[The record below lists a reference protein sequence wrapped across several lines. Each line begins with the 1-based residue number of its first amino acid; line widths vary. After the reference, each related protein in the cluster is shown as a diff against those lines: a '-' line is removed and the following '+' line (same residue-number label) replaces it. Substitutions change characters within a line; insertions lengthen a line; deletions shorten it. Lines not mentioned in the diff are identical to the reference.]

1 MEKGKLIEFRLHG
14 ERRLAVA
21 ERPDGKK
28 NWVVVE
34 ANGKSNSIPPK
45 QISYEV
51 AGENYKSSEIP
62 QFLQEVEIYLDPSS
76 LEVAWEL
83 LVEEAETVNP
93 AEMALLLFSEQTPSQ
108 CYAAHILL
116 SDDKLYF
123 KQKGDRYEPR
133 PIAQVAEIK
142 HQQEVQKQ
150 RKQELENFL
159 LRVHNRL
166 AGEEV
171 NWEQSDYNRLDSI
184 EKFATHGEETS
195 HRNQAMETLAIL
207 ELPETSEAAFKLLVD
222 LGIWSEHENLHLRR
236 SQIPTHFSTKVLDV
250 AKSCRQSLP
259 PDPDT
264 NRLDLTHL
272 KVYTIDDESTRE
284 IDDGLSIEFLEDGQ
298 QRIWVHIADP
308 TRLLTPGD
316 ELDLEARRRTT
327 TLYLPTG
334 MVPMFPSELA
344 TGPMSLIQGQVCSA
358 LSFGILLDETGA
370 VIDYTIHASL
380 IKPTYRLTYDDV
392 DEMLQL
398 GIKPE
403 PEIHALNDWA
413 KQRFKWRQSQGSI
426 SIYMPESVIKVKN
439 EGEEI
444 TVEVLDDSPSRQLVA
459 EMMIVAGEVGAKYGQ
474 QHNIPLP
481 YRSQPQP
488 ELPPEAE
495 LMLLPAGPVRST
507 AMRRCMPKSE
517 MGTIPAR
524 HASLAL
530 ETYVQVTSPIRRY
543 SDLLAHFQI
552 KAHLRGDPLPFT
564 PDQMQEMVMSLV
576 PAVKEASSVERFT
589 NRYWGL
595 EYLRRNSDEVWQALI
610 IRWLKEEINLG
621 LVLLEELGLELA
633 MRFGR
638 SVEVGDRLEVK
649 VAHADPRKDEIIF
662 QEIVTTVAESTKEG
676 VGSRE

>member
-14 ERRLAVA
+14 ERRLAIA

-34 ANGKSNSIPPK
+34 ANGQSHSIPPK

-51 AGENYKSSEIP
+51 AGESYKSSEIP
-62 QFLQEVEIYLDPSS
+62 KFLQEVETYIDPSS
-76 LEVAWEL
+76 IELAWEL

-93 AEMALLLFSEQTPSQ
+93 EEMALLLFSEQTPAQ
-108 CYAAHILL
+108 CYAAYILL

-133 PIAQVAEIK
+133 PIAQVGEIK

-150 RKQELENFL
+150 KQQELGNFL
-159 LRVHNRL
+159 LRVRNRL

-171 NWEQSDYNRLDSI
+171 EWQPSDYNRLDVI
-184 EKFATHGEETS
+184 EKLATYGEEASNRT
-195 HRNQAMETLAIL
+195 QAMDTLAVL
-207 ELPETSEAAFKLLVD
+207 ELPETPEAAFKLLMD
-222 LGIWSEHENLHLRR
+222 LGIWSEHENLFLRR
-236 SQIPTHFSTKVLDV
+236 SQIPKHFSTKVLEV
-250 AKSCRQSLP
+250 AQSCLQSP
-259 PDPDT
+259 QPDPDT

-272 KVYTIDDESTRE
+272 KVYTIDDESTKE
-284 IDDGLSIEFLEDGQ
+284 IDDGLSIEFLEDNQ
-298 QRIWVHIADP
+298 QKIWVHIADP

-316 ELDLEARRRTT
+316 ELDLDARRRTT

-334 MVPMFPSELA
+334 IIPMFPSELA
-344 TGPMSLIQGQVCSA
+344 TGPMSLIQGQICSA
-358 LSFGILLDETGA
+358 LSFGVILDESGG
-370 VIDYTIHASL
+370 VVDYSIHASL

-398 GIKPE
+398 QIKLE
-403 PEIHALNDWA
+403 PEIHVLNQWA
-413 KQRFKWRQSQGSI
+413 KQRFQWRQSQGSI
-426 SIYMPESVIKVKN
+426 SIYMPESVIKV
-439 EGEEI
+439 EGEEVK
-444 TVEVLDDSPSRQLVA
+444 VEVLDDSPSRQLVA
-459 EMMIVAGEVGAKYGQ
+459 EMMIMAGEVGAKYGQ
-474 QHNIPLP
+474 KHDIPLP

-495 LMLLPAGPVRST
+495 LILLPAGPVRSC

-517 MGTIPAR
+517 MGIIPAR

-552 KAHLRGDPLPFT
+552 KAHLRGDELPFT
-564 PDQMQEMVMSLV
+564 RDQMQEIVMSLV

-595 EYLRRNSDEVWQALI
+595 EYLRRNTDEVWQALI

-638 SVEVGDRLEVK
+638 SVNVGDRLEVK
-649 VAHADPRKDEIIF
+649 VAHADPRKDEVIF
-662 QEIVTTVAESTKEG
+662 QEVITTVAEAAAN
-676 VGSRE
+676 

>member
-14 ERRLAVA
+14 ERRLAIA

-34 ANGKSNSIPPK
+34 ANGQSHSIPPK

-51 AGENYKSSEIP
+51 AGESYKSSEIP
-62 QFLQEVEIYLDPSS
+62 KFLQEVETYIDPSS
-76 LEVAWEL
+76 IELAWEL

-93 AEMALLLFSEQTPSQ
+93 EEMALLLFSEQTPAQ
-108 CYAAHILL
+108 CYAAYILL

-133 PIAQVAEIK
+133 PIVQVGEIK

-150 RKQELENFL
+150 KQQELENFL
-159 LRVHNRL
+159 LRVRNRL

-171 NWEQSDYNRLDSI
+171 EWQPSDYNRLDVI
-184 EKFATHGEETS
+184 EKLATYGEEASNRT
-195 HRNQAMETLAIL
+195 QAMDTLAVL
-207 ELPETSEAAFKLLVD
+207 ELPETPEAAFKLLMD
-222 LGIWSEHENLHLRR
+222 LGIWSEHENLFLRR
-236 SQIPTHFSTKVLDV
+236 SQIPKHFSTKVLEV
-250 AKSCRQSLP
+250 AQSCLQSPP

-272 KVYTIDDESTRE
+272 KVYTIDDESTKE
-284 IDDGLSIEFLEDGQ
+284 IDDGLSIEFLEDDRQ
-298 QRIWVHIADP
+298 KIWVHIADP

-316 ELDLEARRRTT
+316 ELDLDARRRTT

-334 MVPMFPSELA
+334 MIPMFPSELA
-344 TGPMSLIQGQVCSA
+344 TGPMSLIQGQICSA
-358 LSFGILLDETGA
+358 LSFGIILDESGG
-370 VIDYTIHASL
+370 VVDYSIHASL

-398 GIKPE
+398 KIKLE
-403 PEIHALNDWA
+403 PEIHVLNQWA
-413 KQRFKWRQSQGSI
+413 KQRFQWRQSQGSI
-426 SIYMPESVIKVKN
+426 SIYMPESVIKV
-439 EGEEI
+439 EGEEVK
-444 TVEVLDDSPSRQLVA
+444 VEVLDDSPSRQLVA
-459 EMMIVAGEVGAKYGQ
+459 EMMIMAGEVGAKYGQ
-474 QHNIPLP
+474 KHDIPLP

-495 LMLLPAGPVRST
+495 LILLPAGPVRSC

-517 MGTIPAR
+517 MGIIPAR

-552 KAHLRGDPLPFT
+552 KAHLRGEELPFT
-564 PDQMQEMVMSLV
+564 RDKMQEIVMSLV
-576 PAVKEASSVERFT
+576 PAVKEASSVERCT

-638 SVEVGDRLEVK
+638 SVNVGDRLEVK
-649 VAHADPRKDEIIF
+649 VAHADPRKDEVIF
-662 QEIVTTVAESTKEG
+662 QEVITTVAEAAAN
-676 VGSRE
+676 

>member
-14 ERRLAVA
+14 ERRLAIT

-34 ANGKSNSIPPK
+34 ENGQSHSIPPK

-51 AGENYKSSEIP
+51 AGEGYKSSEIP
-62 QFLQEVEIYLDPSS
+62 KFLQEVETYIDPSS
-76 LEVAWEL
+76 IELAWEL
-83 LVEEAETVNP
+83 LVEESETVNP
-93 AEMALLLFSEQTPSQ
+93 EEMALLLFSEQTPAQ
-108 CYAAHILL
+108 CYAAYILL

-133 PIAQVAEIK
+133 PVAQVGEIK

-150 RKQELENFL
+150 KQQELENFL
-159 LRVHNRL
+159 LRVRNRL

-171 NWEQSDYNRLDSI
+171 EWQPSDYNRLDVI
-184 EKFATHGEETS
+184 EKLATYGEEASNRT
-195 HRNQAMETLAIL
+195 QAMDTLGLL
-207 ELPETSEAAFKLLVD
+207 ELPETPEAAFQLLMD
-222 LGIWSEHENLHLRR
+222 LGIWSEHENLFLRR
-236 SQIPTHFSTKVLDV
+236 SQIPKHFSTKVLEV
-250 AKSCRQSLP
+250 AQSCLQFPP

-272 KVYTIDDESTRE
+272 KVYTIDDESTKE
-284 IDDGLSIEFLEDGQ
+284 IDDGLSIEFLEDDRQ
-298 QRIWVHIADP
+298 KIWVHIADP

-316 ELDLEARRRTT
+316 ELDLDARRRTT

-334 MVPMFPSELA
+334 MIPMFPSELA
-344 TGPMSLIQGQVCSA
+344 TGPMSLIQGQICSA
-358 LSFGILLDETGA
+358 LSFGIILDESGG
-370 VIDYTIHASL
+370 VVDYSIHASL

-398 GIKPE
+398 KIQLE
-403 PEIHALNDWA
+403 PEIHALDQWA
-413 KQRFKWRQSQGSI
+413 KQRFQWRQSQGSI
-426 SIYMPESVIKVKN
+426 SIYMPESVIKV
-439 EGEEI
+439 EGEEVK
-444 TVEVLDDSPSRQLVA
+444 VEVLDDSPSRQLVA
-459 EMMIVAGEVGAKYGQ
+459 EMMIMAGEVGAKYGQ
-474 QHNIPLP
+474 KHDIPLP

-495 LMLLPAGPVRST
+495 LILLPAGPVRSC

-517 MGTIPAR
+517 MGIIPAR

-530 ETYVQVTSPIRRY
+530 ETYVQITSPIRRY

-552 KAHLRGDPLPFT
+552 KAHLRGEELPFSR
-564 PDQMQEMVMSLV
+564 DQMQEIVMSLV
-576 PAVKEASSVERFT
+576 PAVKEASSVERCT

-638 SVEVGDRLEVK
+638 SVNVGDRIEVK
-649 VAHADPRKDEIIF
+649 VAHADPRKDEVIF
-662 QEIVTTVAESTKEG
+662 QEVITTVAEAAAN
-676 VGSRE
+676 

>member
-1 MEKGKLIEFRLHG
+1 MEKGTLIEFRLHG
-14 ERRLAVA
+14 ERRLAIA

-34 ANGKSNSIPPK
+34 ENGQSHSIPPK

-51 AGENYKSSEIP
+51 SGEGYKSSEIP
-62 QFLQEVEIYLDPSS
+62 KFLQEVETYIDPSS
-76 LEVAWEL
+76 IELAWEL
-83 LVEEAETVNP
+83 LVEESETVNP
-93 AEMALLLFSEQTPSQ
+93 EEMALLLFSEQTPAQ
-108 CYAAHILL
+108 CYAAYILL

-133 PIAQVAEIK
+133 PVAQVGEIK

-150 RKQELENFL
+150 KQQELANFL
-159 LRVHNRL
+159 LRVRNRL

-171 NWEQSDYNRLDSI
+171 EWQPSDYNRLDVI
-184 EKFATHGEETS
+184 EKLATYGEEAS
-195 HRNQAMETLAIL
+195 NRNQAMDTLAVL
-207 ELPETSEAAFKLLVD
+207 ELPETPEAAYKLLMD
-222 LGIWSEHENLHLRR
+222 LGIWSEHENLFLRR
-236 SQIPTHFSTKVLDV
+236 SQIPKHFSTKVLEV
-250 AKSCRQSLP
+250 AQSCLQSPP

-272 KVYTIDDESTRE
+272 KVYTIDDESTKE
-284 IDDGLSIEFLEDGQ
+284 IDDGLSIEFLEGDRQ
-298 QRIWVHIADP
+298 KIWVHIADP

-316 ELDLEARRRTT
+316 ELDLDARRRTT

-334 MVPMFPSELA
+334 MIPMFPSELA
-344 TGPMSLIQGQVCSA
+344 TGPMSLIQGQICSA
-358 LSFGILLDETGA
+358 LSFGVILDESGG
-370 VIDYTIHASL
+370 VVDYSIHASL

-398 GIKPE
+398 KIKLE
-403 PEIHALNDWA
+403 PEIHALNHWA
-413 KQRFKWRQSQGSI
+413 KQRFQWRQSQGSI
-426 SIYMPESVIKVKN
+426 SIYMPESVIKV
-439 EGEEI
+439 EGEEVK
-444 TVEVLDDSPSRQLVA
+444 VEVLDDSPSRQLVA
-459 EMMIVAGEVGAKYGQ
+459 EMMIMAGEIGAKYGQ
-474 QHNIPLP
+474 ENNIPLP

-495 LMLLPAGPVRST
+495 LILLPAGPVRSC

-517 MGTIPAR
+517 MGIIPAR

-552 KAHLRGDPLPFT
+552 KAHLRGDELPFT
-564 PDQMQEMVMSLV
+564 REQMQEIVMSLV

-595 EYLRRNSDEVWQALI
+595 EYLRRNTDEIWQALI

-638 SVEVGDRLEVK
+638 SVNVGDRLEVK
-649 VAHADPRKDEIIF
+649 VAHADPRKDEVIF
-662 QEIVTTVAESTKEG
+662 QEVITTVAEAAAN
-676 VGSRE
+676 

>member
-34 ANGKSNSIPPK
+34 ANGQSHSIPPK
-45 QISYEV
+45 QITYEI
-51 AGENYKSSEIP
+51 AGESYKSSEILK
-62 QFLQEVEIYLDPSS
+62 FLQEVETYIDPSS
-76 LEVAWEL
+76 IEVAWEI
-83 LVEEAETVNP
+83 LVEEGETVNP
-93 AEMALLLFSEQTPSQ
+93 AGMAQLLFSEQTPAQ

-116 SDDKLYF
+116 SDDKIYF

-133 PIAQVAEIK
+133 PVAQVADIK
-142 HQQEVQKQ
+142 HQQDVQQQ
-150 RKQELENFL
+150 RQQELEEFL
-159 LRVHNRL
+159 LRVKNRL
-166 AGEEV
+166 AGKDVE
-171 NWEQSDYNRLDSI
+171 WQPSDRTRLDSI
-184 EKFATHGEETS
+184 ERFAIQGEEAS
-195 HRNQAMETLAIL
+195 HRIPAMETLATL
-207 ELPETSEAAFKLLVD
+207 ELPETQEAAFKLLVD
-222 LGIWSEHENLHLRR
+222 LGLWSEHENLFLRR
-236 SQIPTHFSTKVLDV
+236 SQIPTHFSTKVLEV
-250 AKSCRQSLP
+250 AQSCLQSLP

-264 NRLDLTHL
+264 NRLDLTNL

-316 ELDLEARRRTT
+316 ELDMEARRRTT

-334 MVPMFPSELA
+334 IVPMFPSELA
-344 TGPMSLIQGQVCSA
+344 TGPMSLLEGQVCCA
-358 LSFGILLDETGA
+358 LSFGIILDDSGA
-370 VIDYTIHASL
+370 VIDYTIHASH

-403 PEIHALNDWA
+403 PEIHALHHWA
-413 KQRFKWRQSQGSI
+413 KQRFQWRQSQGSI
-426 SIYMPESVIKVKN
+426 SIYMPESVIKVVDD
-439 EGEEI
+439 EI
-444 TVEVLDDSPSRQLVA
+444 TIEVLDDSPSRQLVA
-459 EMMIVAGEVGAKYGQ
+459 EMMILTGEVGAKYGQ
-474 QHNIPLP
+474 KHNLPLP

-488 ELPPEAE
+488 ELPPAEE
-495 LMLLPAGPVRST
+495 LMLLAAGPVRSS

-517 MGTIPAR
+517 MGIIPAR

-530 ETYVQVTSPIRRY
+530 ETYAQVTSPIRRY

-552 KAHLRGDPLPFT
+552 KAHLRGDQLPFS
-564 PDQMQEMVMSLV
+564 PEEMQEMVMSLA
-576 PAVKEASSVERFT
+576 PAVREASSVERFT

-595 EYLRRNSDEVWQALI
+595 EYLRRNSGEVWQALI

-662 QEIVTTVAESTKEG
+662 QEIITTVAETATN
-676 VGSRE
+676 

>member
-14 ERRLAVA
+14 ERRLAIT

-34 ANGKSNSIPPK
+34 ENGQSHSIPPK

-51 AGENYKSSEIP
+51 AGEGYKSSEIP
-62 QFLQEVEIYLDPSS
+62 KFLQEVETYIDPSS
-76 LEVAWEL
+76 IELAWEL

-93 AEMALLLFSEQTPSQ
+93 EEMALLLFSEQTPAQ
-108 CYAAHILL
+108 CYAAYILL

-133 PIAQVAEIK
+133 PVAQVGEIK

-150 RKQELENFL
+150 KKQELENFL
-159 LRVHNRL
+159 LRVRNRL

-171 NWEQSDYNRLDSI
+171 EWQPSDYNRLDVI
-184 EKFATHGEETS
+184 EKLATYGEEAS
-195 HRNQAMETLAIL
+195 HRAQAMDTLAML
-207 ELPETSEAAFKLLVD
+207 ELPEAPEAAFKLLMD
-222 LGIWSEHENLHLRR
+222 LGIWSEHENLFLRR
-236 SQIPTHFSTKVLDV
+236 SQIPKHFSTKVLEV
-250 AKSCRQSLP
+250 AQSCLKSPP
-259 PDPDT
+259 PDPDA

-272 KVYTIDDESTRE
+272 KVYTIDDESTKE
-284 IDDGLSIEFLEDGQ
+284 IDDGLSIEFLEDDLQ
-298 QRIWVHIADP
+298 KIWVHIADP

-316 ELDLEARRRTT
+316 ELDLDARRRTT

-334 MVPMFPSELA
+334 MIPMFPSELA
-344 TGPMSLIQGQVCSA
+344 TGPMSLIQGQICSA
-358 LSFGILLDETGA
+358 LSFGIILDESGA
-370 VIDYTIHASL
+370 VIDYSIHASF

-392 DEMLQL
+392 DEMLHLKIQL
-398 GIKPE
+398 E
-403 PEIHALNDWA
+403 PEIHALNQWA
-413 KQRFKWRQSQGSI
+413 KQRFQWRQSQGSI
-426 SIYMPESVIKVKN
+426 SIYMPESVIKV
-439 EGEEI
+439 EGEEVK
-444 TVEVLDDSPSRQLVA
+444 VEVLDDSPSRQLVA
-459 EMMIVAGEVGAKYGQ
+459 EMMILAGEVGAKYGQ
-474 QHNIPLP
+474 THNIPLP

-495 LMLLPAGPVRST
+495 LILLPAGPVRSC

-517 MGTIPAR
+517 MGIIPAR

-552 KAHLRGDPLPFT
+552 KAHLRGEELPFT
-564 PDQMQEMVMSLV
+564 RDQMQEIVMSLV
-576 PAVKEASSVERFT
+576 PAVKEASSVERCT

-638 SVEVGDRLEVK
+638 SVNVGDRLEVK
-649 VAHADPRKDEIIF
+649 VAHADPRKDEVIF
-662 QEIVTTVAESTKEG
+662 QEVITTVAEAAAN
-676 VGSRE
+676 

>member
-14 ERRLAVA
+14 ERRLAIA

-34 ANGKSNSIPPK
+34 ANGQSHSIPPK

-51 AGENYKSSEIP
+51 AGESYKSSEIP
-62 QFLQEVEIYLDPSS
+62 KFLQEVETYIDPSS
-76 LEVAWEL
+76 IELAWEL

-93 AEMALLLFSEQTPSQ
+93 EEMALLLFSEQTPAQ
-108 CYAAHILL
+108 CYAAYILL

-133 PIAQVAEIK
+133 PIAQVGEIK

-150 RKQELENFL
+150 KQQELENFL
-159 LRVHNRL
+159 LRVRNRL

-171 NWEQSDYNRLDSI
+171 EWQPSDYNRLDVI
-184 EKFATHGEETS
+184 EKLATYGEEASNRT
-195 HRNQAMETLAIL
+195 QAMDTLAVL
-207 ELPETSEAAFKLLVD
+207 ELPETPEAAFKLLMD
-222 LGIWSEHENLHLRR
+222 LGIWSEHENLFLRR
-236 SQIPTHFSTKVLDV
+236 SQIPKHFSTKVLEV
-250 AKSCRQSLP
+250 AQSCLQSP
-259 PDPDT
+259 QPDPDT

-272 KVYTIDDESTRE
+272 KVYTIDDESTKE
-284 IDDGLSIEFLEDGQ
+284 IDDGLSIEFLEDNQ
-298 QRIWVHIADP
+298 QKIWVHIADP

-316 ELDLEARRRTT
+316 ELDLDARRRTT

-334 MVPMFPSELA
+334 IIPMFPSELA
-344 TGPMSLIQGQVCSA
+344 TGPMSLIQGQICSA
-358 LSFGILLDETGA
+358 LSFGVILDESGG
-370 VIDYTIHASL
+370 VVDYSIHASL

-398 GIKPE
+398 QIKLE
-403 PEIHALNDWA
+403 PEIHVLNQWA
-413 KQRFKWRQSQGSI
+413 KQRFQWRQSQGSI
-426 SIYMPESVIKVKN
+426 SIYMPESVIKV
-439 EGEEI
+439 EGEEVK
-444 TVEVLDDSPSRQLVA
+444 VEVLDDSPSRQLVA
-459 EMMIVAGEVGAKYGQ
+459 EMMIMAGEVGAKYGQ
-474 QHNIPLP
+474 KHDIPLP

-495 LMLLPAGPVRST
+495 LILLPAGPVRSC

-517 MGTIPAR
+517 MGIIPAR

-530 ETYVQVTSPIRRY
+530 ETYVQITSPIRRY

-552 KAHLRGDPLPFT
+552 KAHLRGEELPFSR
-564 PDQMQEMVMSLV
+564 DQMQEIVMSLV
-576 PAVKEASSVERFT
+576 PAVKEASSVERCT

-638 SVEVGDRLEVK
+638 SVNVGDRIEVK
-649 VAHADPRKDEIIF
+649 VAHADPRKDEVIF
-662 QEIVTTVAESTKEG
+662 QEVITTVAEAAAN
-676 VGSRE
+676 

>member
-14 ERRLAVA
+14 ERRLAIA

-34 ANGKSNSIPPK
+34 ANGQSHSIPPK

-51 AGENYKSSEIP
+51 AGESYKSSEIP
-62 QFLQEVEIYLDPSS
+62 KFLQEVETYIDPSS
-76 LEVAWEL
+76 IELAWEL

-93 AEMALLLFSEQTPSQ
+93 EEMALLLFSEQTPAQ
-108 CYAAHILL
+108 CYAAYILL

-133 PIAQVAEIK
+133 PVAQVGEIK

-150 RKQELENFL
+150 KQQELENFL
-159 LRVHNRL
+159 LRVRNRL

-171 NWEQSDYNRLDSI
+171 EWQPSDYNRLDVI
-184 EKFATHGEETS
+184 EKLATYGEEASNRT
-195 HRNQAMETLAIL
+195 QAMDTLAVL
-207 ELPETSEAAFKLLVD
+207 ELPETPEAAFKLLMD
-222 LGIWSEHENLHLRR
+222 LGIWSEHENLFLRR
-236 SQIPTHFSTKVLDV
+236 SQIPKHFSTKVLEV
-250 AKSCRQSLP
+250 AQSCLQSP
-259 PDPDT
+259 QPDPDT

-272 KVYTIDDESTRE
+272 KVYTIDDESTKE
-284 IDDGLSIEFLEDGQ
+284 IDDGLSIEFLEDNQ
-298 QRIWVHIADP
+298 QKIWVHIADP

-316 ELDLEARRRTT
+316 ELDLDARRRTT

-334 MVPMFPSELA
+334 IIPMFPSELA
-344 TGPMSLIQGQVCSA
+344 TGPMSLIQGQICSA
-358 LSFGILLDETGA
+358 LSFGVILDESGG
-370 VIDYTIHASL
+370 VVDYSIHASL

-398 GIKPE
+398 QIKLE
-403 PEIHALNDWA
+403 PEIHVLNQWA
-413 KQRFKWRQSQGSI
+413 KQRFQWRQSQGSI
-426 SIYMPESVIKVKN
+426 SIYMPESVIKV
-439 EGEEI
+439 EGEEVK
-444 TVEVLDDSPSRQLVA
+444 VEVLDDSPSRQLVA
-459 EMMIVAGEVGAKYGQ
+459 EMMIMAGEVGAKYGQ
-474 QHNIPLP
+474 KHDIPLP

-495 LMLLPAGPVRST
+495 LILLPAGPVRSC

-517 MGTIPAR
+517 MGIIPAR

-552 KAHLRGDPLPFT
+552 KAHLRGEELPFSR
-564 PDQMQEMVMSLV
+564 DQMQEIVMSLV
-576 PAVKEASSVERFT
+576 PAVKEASSVERCT

-638 SVEVGDRLEVK
+638 SVNVGDRIEVK
-649 VAHADPRKDEIIF
+649 VAHADPRKDEVIF
-662 QEIVTTVAESTKEG
+662 QEVITNVAEAAAN
-676 VGSRE
+676 

>member
-14 ERRLAVA
+14 ERRLAIT

-34 ANGKSNSIPPK
+34 ENGQSHSIPPK

-51 AGENYKSSEIP
+51 AGEGYKSSEIP
-62 QFLQEVEIYLDPSS
+62 KFLQEVETYIDPSS
-76 LEVAWEL
+76 IELAWEL
-83 LVEEAETVNP
+83 LVEESETVNP
-93 AEMALLLFSEQTPSQ
+93 EEMALLLFSEQTPAQ
-108 CYAAHILL
+108 CYAAYILL

-133 PIAQVAEIK
+133 PVAQVGEIK

-150 RKQELENFL
+150 KKQELENFL
-159 LRVHNRL
+159 LRVRNRL

-171 NWEQSDYNRLDSI
+171 EWQPSDYNRLDVI
-184 EKFATHGEETS
+184 EKLATYGEEAS
-195 HRNQAMETLAIL
+195 HRAQAMDSLAML
-207 ELPETSEAAFKLLVD
+207 ELPETPEAAFKLLMD
-222 LGIWSEHENLHLRR
+222 LGIWSEHENLFLRR
-236 SQIPTHFSTKVLDV
+236 SQIPKHFSTKVLEV
-250 AKSCRQSLP
+250 AQSCLKSPQ

-272 KVYTIDDESTRE
+272 KVYTIDDESTKE
-284 IDDGLSIEFLEDGQ
+284 IDDGLSIEFLEEDRQ
-298 QRIWVHIADP
+298 KIWVHIADP

-316 ELDLEARRRTT
+316 ELDLDARRRTT

-334 MVPMFPSELA
+334 MIPMFPSELA
-344 TGPMSLIQGQVCSA
+344 TGPMSLIQGKICSA
-358 LSFGILLDETGA
+358 LSFGIILDESGG
-370 VIDYTIHASL
+370 VVEYSIHASL

-398 GIKPE
+398 KIKLE
-403 PEIHALNDWA
+403 PEIHALNQWA
-413 KQRFKWRQSQGSI
+413 KQRFQWRQSQGSI
-426 SIYMPESVIKVKN
+426 SIYMPESVIKV
-439 EGEEI
+439 EGEEVK
-444 TVEVLDDSPSRQLVA
+444 VEVLDDSPSRQLVA
-459 EMMIVAGEVGAKYGQ
+459 EMMILAGEVGAKYGQ
-474 QHNIPLP
+474 KHDIPLP

-495 LMLLPAGPVRST
+495 LILLPAGPVRSC

-517 MGTIPAR
+517 MGIIPAR

-552 KAHLRGDPLPFT
+552 KAHLRGEELPFT
-564 PDQMQEMVMSLV
+564 RDQMQEIVMSLV
-576 PAVKEASSVERFT
+576 PAVKEASSVERCT

-638 SVEVGDRLEVK
+638 SVNVGDRLEVK
-649 VAHADPRKDEIIF
+649 VAHADPRKDEVIF
-662 QEIVTTVAESTKEG
+662 QEVITTVAEAAAN
-676 VGSRE
+676 

>member
-14 ERRLAVA
+14 ERRLAVT

-34 ANGKSNSIPPK
+34 ANGRSNSIPPK

-51 AGENYKSSEIP
+51 AGESYKSSQIP
-62 QFLQEVEIYLDPSS
+62 QFLQEVETYLDPSS
-76 LEVAWEL
+76 LEIAWEL
-83 LVEEAETVNP
+83 LVEEVETVNS

-133 PIAQVAEIK
+133 PVTQVAEIK

-159 LRVHNRL
+159 LRVNNRL
-166 AGEEV
+166 VGEKV
-171 NWEQSDYNRLDSI
+171 DWEQSDYNRLDVI
-184 EKFATHGEETS
+184 EKFATYGEETS
-195 HRNQAMETLAIL
+195 HRSQAVETLAIL
-207 ELPETSEAAFKLLVD
+207 KLPETSEAAFKLLVD
-222 LGIWSEHENLHLRR
+222 LDIWSEHENLYLRR
-236 SQIPTHFSTKVLDV
+236 SQIQTYFSTKVLEV
-250 AKSCRQSLP
+250 AKSCLQSLP

-272 KVYTIDDESTRE
+272 KVYTIDDESTQE

-308 TRLLTPGD
+308 TRLLTPGN

-344 TGPMSLIQGQVCSA
+344 TGPMSLIQGQVCRA

-370 VIDYTIHASL
+370 VIDYRIHASL

-398 GIKPE
+398 KIKLE

-426 SIYMPESVIKVKN
+426 SIYMPESVIKVKG

-444 TVEVLDDSPSRQLVA
+444 TVEVLDDSPSRELVA
-459 EMMIVAGEVGAKYGQ
+459 EMMILAGEVGAKYGQ
-474 QHNIPLP
+474 ENNIPLP

-488 ELPPEAE
+488 ELPPDAE
-495 LMLLPAGPVRST
+495 LILLSPGPVRST

-564 PDQMQEMVMSLV
+564 LEQMQEIVMSLV

-649 VAHADPRKDEIIF
+649 VAHADPRRDEIIF
-662 QEIVTTVAESTKEG
+662 QEIVSSVAETATN
-676 VGSRE
+676 

>member
-21 ERPDGKK
+21 DHPDGKK

-34 ANGKSNSIPPK
+34 ANGQSHSIPPK
-45 QISYEV
+45 QITYEV
-51 AGENYKSSEIP
+51 SAESYKSSEIP
-62 QFLQEVEIYLDPSS
+62 KFLQEVETYLDPSS
-76 LEVAWEL
+76 IEVAWEL
-83 LVEEAETVNP
+83 LVEEGATVNP
-93 AEMALLLFSEQTPSQ
+93 EAMALLLFSEQTATQ
-108 CYAAHILL
+108 CYAAHVLL
-116 SDDKLYF
+116 SNDKLYF

-133 PIAQVAEIK
+133 SIAQVGEIK
-142 HQQEVQKQ
+142 HQQEVQQQKQ
-150 RKQELENFL
+150 QELDNFL
-159 LRVHNRL
+159 LRVRKRL
-166 AGEEV
+166 VQEEV
-171 NWEQSDYNRLDSI
+171 EWQQSDYNRLDAL
-184 EKFATHGEETS
+184 EKFATHGEESS
-195 HRNQAMETLAIL
+195 HRNQAMETLVIL
-207 ELPETSEAAFKLLVD
+207 KLPETPEAAFKLLVD
-222 LGIWSEHENLHLRR
+222 LGIWSEHENLCLRR
-236 SQIPTHFSTKVLDV
+236 SQIPTHFSTKVLEV
-250 AKSCRQSLP
+250 AQSCLQSLP

-264 NRLDLTHL
+264 NRLDLTNL
-272 KVYTIDDESTRE
+272 KVYTIDDESTKE

-344 TGPMSLIQGQVCSA
+344 TGPMSLIQGKICCA
-358 LSFGILLDETGA
+358 LSFGIILDETGA

-398 GIKPE
+398 KIKPE

-426 SIYMPESVIKVKN
+426 SIYMPESVIKVKG

-444 TVEVLDDSPSRQLVA
+444 TVEVLDDSPSRELVA
-459 EMMIVAGEVGAKYGQ
+459 EMMIMAGEVGAKYGQ
-474 QHNIPLP
+474 KHNIPLP

-517 MGTIPAR
+517 MGTMPAR

-552 KAHLRGDPLPFT
+552 KAHLREEPLPFSREE
-564 PDQMQEMVMSLV
+564 MQEMVMSLV

-638 SVEVGDRLEVK
+638 SVQVGDRLEVK

-662 QEIVTTVAESTKEG
+662 QEIITTVAEAASN
-676 VGSRE
+676 

>member
-34 ANGKSNSIPPK
+34 ANGQSHSIPLK

-51 AGENYKSSEIP
+51 PGESYQSSQIP
-62 QFLQEVEIYLDPSS
+62 KFIQEVETFLDPSS
-76 LEVAWEL
+76 RELAWEL
-83 LVEEAETVNP
+83 LVEEEETVNSE
-93 AEMALLLFSEQTPSQ
+93 EMALLLFSEQNPAQ
-108 CYAAHILL
+108 CYAAYILL

-133 PIAQVAEIK
+133 PVAQVAEIK
-142 HQQEVQKQ
+142 HQKEVQQQ
-150 RKQELENFL
+150 RQQELENFL
-159 LRVHNRL
+159 LRVRKRL
-166 AGEEV
+166 KGEEV
-171 NWEQSDYNRLDSI
+171 EWQTSDYQRLDVI
-184 EKFATHGEETS
+184 ERFATYGEETS
-195 HRNQAMETLAIL
+195 HRAQAMETLTTF
-207 ELPETSEAAFKLLVD
+207 ELPETQEAAFKLLVD
-222 LGIWSEHENLHLRR
+222 LGIWSEHENLFLRR
-236 SQIPTHFSTKVLDV
+236 SQIPKHFSTKVLEV
-250 AKSCRQSLP
+250 AKSCLQSLP

-284 IDDGLSIEFLEDGQ
+284 IDDGLSIEYLEDDQ

-344 TGPMSLIQGQVCSA
+344 TGAMSLIQGQVCSA
-358 LSFGILLDETGA
+358 LSFGIILDETGA
-370 VIDYTIHASL
+370 VIDYKIHASL

-392 DEMLQL
+392 DEMLHMR
-398 GIKPE
+398 ITAE
-403 PEIHALNDWA
+403 PEIYALNRWA
-413 KQRFKWRQSQGSI
+413 KQRFQWRQSQGSI
-426 SIYMPESVIKVKN
+426 SIYMPESVIKVD
-439 EGEEI
+439 GEEI
-444 TVEVLDDSPSRQLVA
+444 TIEVLDDSQSRQLVA
-459 EMMIVAGEVGAKYGQ
+459 EMMILAGEVGAKYGQ
-474 QHNIPLP
+474 ENNLPLP

-495 LMLLPAGPVRST
+495 LLLLPAGPVRAS

-517 MGTIPAR
+517 IGTIPAR

-552 KAHLRGDPLPFT
+552 KAHLRGESLPFST
-564 PDQMQEMVMSLV
+564 EDMQAMVMSLV

-595 EYLRRNSDEVWQALI
+595 EYLRRHSDEVWQALM

-638 SVEVGDRLEVK
+638 AIKVGDRLEVK
-649 VAHADPRKDEIIF
+649 VAYADPRRDEIQF
-662 QEIVTTVAESTKEG
+662 QEIITTVAEPATN
-676 VGSRE
+676 

>member
-21 ERPDGKK
+21 DRPDGKK

-34 ANGKSNSIPPK
+34 ANGQSHSIPPK

-51 AGENYKSSEIP
+51 AGESYKSSEIAK
-62 QFLQEVEIYLDPSS
+62 FLQEVETYIDPSS
-76 LEVAWEL
+76 IEVAWEL
-83 LVEEAETVNP
+83 LVEEGETVNP
-93 AEMALLLFSEQTPSQ
+93 PEMAQLLFSEKTPAQ

-133 PIAQVAEIK
+133 PVAQVAEIK
-142 HQQEVQKQ
+142 HQQEVQQQ
-150 RKQELENFL
+150 RQEELEQFL
-159 LRVHNRL
+159 MRVRKRL

-171 NWEQSDYNRLDSI
+171 EWQPSDRTRLDSL
-184 EKFATHGEETS
+184 ERFALQGEEAS
-195 HRNQAMETLAIL
+195 HRIPAIETLATL
-207 ELPETSEAAFKLLVD
+207 ELPETSETAFKLLVD
-222 LGIWSEHENLHLRR
+222 LGLWSEHENLFLRR
-236 SQIPTHFSTKVLDV
+236 SQIPTHFSTKVLEV
-250 AKSCRQSLP
+250 AQSCLTSLP

-316 ELDLEARRRTT
+316 ELELEARRRTT

-334 MVPMFPSELA
+334 IVPMFPSELA
-344 TGPMSLIQGQVCSA
+344 TGPMSLLQGKICCA
-358 LSFGILLDETGA
+358 LSFGIILDENGA
-370 VIDYTIHASL
+370 VKDYSIHASH

-403 PEIHALNDWA
+403 PEIHALQNWA
-413 KQRFKWRQSQGSI
+413 KQRFQWRQSQGSI
-426 SIYMPESVIKVKN
+426 NIYMPESVIKVV
-439 EGEEI
+439 GDEI
-444 TVEVLDDSPSRQLVA
+444 TIEVLDDSRSRQLVA
-459 EMMIVAGEVGAKYGQ
+459 EMMILAGEVGAKYGQ
-474 QHNIPLP
+474 KHNLPLP

-488 ELPPEAE
+488 ELPPEEE
-495 LMLLPAGPVRST
+495 LMLLAAGPVRSS

-517 MGTIPAR
+517 MGIIPTR

-564 PDQMQEMVMSLV
+564 TEKMQEMVMSLV
-576 PAVKEASSVERFT
+576 PAVKEANSVERFT

-595 EYLRRNSDEVWQALI
+595 EYLRRNSGEVWQALI

-662 QEIVTTVAESTKEG
+662 QEIITPVAEAATN
-676 VGSRE
+676 

>member
-14 ERRLAVA
+14 ERRLAIA

-34 ANGKSNSIPPK
+34 ANGQSHSIPPK
-45 QISYEV
+45 QISYQV
-51 AGENYKSSEIP
+51 AGENYKPSEIP
-62 QFLQEVEIYLDPSS
+62 KFLQEVETYIDPSS
-76 LEVAWEL
+76 IELAWEL
-83 LVEEAETVNP
+83 LVEESETVNP
-93 AEMALLLFSEQTPSQ
+93 EEMALLLFSEQTPAQ
-108 CYAAHILL
+108 CYAAYILL

-133 PIAQVAEIK
+133 PVAQVGEIK

-150 RKQELENFL
+150 KQQELENFL
-159 LRVHNRL
+159 LRVRNRL

-171 NWEQSDYNRLDSI
+171 DWQPSDYNRLDVI
-184 EKFATHGEETS
+184 EKLATYGEEASNRT
-195 HRNQAMETLAIL
+195 QAMDTLAVL
-207 ELPETSEAAFKLLVD
+207 ELPETPEAAFKLLMD
-222 LGIWSEHENLHLRR
+222 LGIWSEHENLFLRR
-236 SQIPTHFSTKVLDV
+236 SQIPKHFSTKVLEV
-250 AKSCRQSLP
+250 AQSCLQSPP

-272 KVYTIDDESTRE
+272 KVYTIDDESTKE
-284 IDDGLSIEFLEDGQ
+284 IDDGLSVEFLEDNRQ
-298 QRIWVHIADP
+298 KIWVHIADP

-316 ELDLEARRRTT
+316 ELDLDARRRTT

-334 MVPMFPSELA
+334 MIPMFPSELA
-344 TGPMSLIQGQVCSA
+344 TGPMSLIQGQICSA
-358 LSFGILLDETGA
+358 LSFGVILDESGG
-370 VIDYTIHASL
+370 VVDYSIHASL

-398 GIKPE
+398 QIKLE
-403 PEIHALNDWA
+403 PEIHALNQWA
-413 KQRFKWRQSQGSI
+413 KQRFQWRQSQGSI
-426 SIYMPESVIKVKN
+426 SIYMPESVIKV
-439 EGEEI
+439 EGEEVK
-444 TVEVLDDSPSRQLVA
+444 VEVLDDSPSRQLVA
-459 EMMIVAGEVGAKYGQ
+459 EMMIMAGEVGAKYGQ
-474 QHNIPLP
+474 EHNIPLP

-495 LMLLPAGPVRST
+495 LILLPAGPVRSC

-517 MGTIPAR
+517 MGIIPAR

-552 KAHLRGDPLPFT
+552 KAHLRGEELPFSR
-564 PDQMQEMVMSLV
+564 DQMQEIVMSLV

-595 EYLRRNSDEVWQALI
+595 EYLRRNTDEVWQALI

-638 SVEVGDRLEVK
+638 SVNVGDRLEVK
-649 VAHADPRKDEIIF
+649 VAHADPRKDEVIF
-662 QEIVTTVAESTKEG
+662 QEVITTVAEAAAN
-676 VGSRE
+676 

>member
-21 ERPDGKK
+21 DRPDGKK

-34 ANGKSNSIPPK
+34 ANSQSHSIPPK
-45 QISYEV
+45 QITYEI
-51 AGENYKSSEIP
+51 AGEDYKSSEITK
-62 QFLQEVEIYLDPSS
+62 FLQEVETYIDPSS
-76 LEVAWEL
+76 IEVAWEL
-83 LVEEAETVNP
+83 LVEEGETVNP
-93 AEMALLLFSEQTPSQ
+93 PEMAQLLFSEQTPAQ

-133 PIAQVAEIK
+133 PVAQVAEIK
-142 HQQEVQKQ
+142 HQQEVQQQ
-150 RKQELENFL
+150 RQQELEEFL
-159 LRVHNRL
+159 LRIRNRL

-171 NWEQSDYNRLDSI
+171 EWQPSDRTRLDSI
-184 EKFATHGEETS
+184 ERLVVQGEESS
-195 HRNQAMETLAIL
+195 HRIPATETLATL
-207 ELPETSEAAFKLLVD
+207 ELPETPEAAFKLLVD
-222 LGIWSEHENLHLRR
+222 LGLWSEHENLFLRR
-236 SQIPTHFSTKVLDV
+236 SQIPTHFSTKVLEV
-250 AKSCRQSLP
+250 AQSCLRSLP
-259 PDPDT
+259 QDPDT

-284 IDDGLSIEFLEDGQ
+284 IDDGLSIEFLEEGK

-344 TGPMSLIQGQVCSA
+344 TGPMSLLEGKICCA
-358 LSFGILLDETGA
+358 LSFGIILDENGGLT
-370 VIDYTIHASL
+370 DYSIHASH
-380 IKPTYRLTYDDV
+380 IKPTYRLTYEDV

-403 PEIHALNDWA
+403 PEIHALRDWA
-413 KQRFKWRQSQGSI
+413 KQRFQWRQSQGSI
-426 SIYMPESVIKVKN
+426 SIYMPESVIKVVGD
-439 EGEEI
+439 EV
-444 TVEVLDDSPSRQLVA
+444 TVEVIDDSPSRQLVA
-459 EMMIVAGEVGAKYGQ
+459 EMMILTGEVGAKYGQ
-474 QHNIPLP
+474 KHDLPLP

-488 ELPPEAE
+488 ELPPEEE
-495 LMLLPAGPVRST
+495 LMLLAAGPVRSS
-507 AMRRCMPKSE
+507 AMRRCMPRSE
-517 MGTIPAR
+517 MGIIPAR

-552 KAHLRGDPLPFT
+552 KAHLRGDSLPFA
-564 PDQMQEMVMSLV
+564 PEQMQEMVMSLT
-576 PAVKEASSVERFT
+576 PAVREASSVERFT

-595 EYLRRNSDEVWQALI
+595 EYLRRHSDEIWQALM

-662 QEIVTTVAESTKEG
+662 QEIITPVAEAATNY
-676 VGSRE
+676 

>member
-14 ERRLAVA
+14 ERRLAIA

-34 ANGKSNSIPPK
+34 ENGQSHSIPPK

-51 AGENYKSSEIP
+51 AGEGYKSSEIP
-62 QFLQEVEIYLDPSS
+62 KFLQEVETYIDPSS
-76 LEVAWEL
+76 IELAWEL
-83 LVEEAETVNP
+83 LVEESETVNP
-93 AEMALLLFSEQTPSQ
+93 EEMALLLFSEQTPAQ
-108 CYAAHILL
+108 CYAAYILL

-133 PIAQVAEIK
+133 PVAQVREIK

-150 RKQELENFL
+150 KQQELENFL
-159 LRVHNRL
+159 LRVRNRL

-171 NWEQSDYNRLDSI
+171 EWQPSDYNRLDVI
-184 EKFATHGEETS
+184 EKLAAYGEEAS
-195 HRNQAMETLAIL
+195 HRAQAMDAMAML
-207 ELPETSEAAFKLLVD
+207 ELPETPEAAFTLLMD
-222 LGIWSEHENLHLRR
+222 LGIWSEHENLFLRR
-236 SQIPTHFSTKVLDV
+236 SQIPKHFSTKVLEV
-250 AKSCRQSLP
+250 AQSCLKSPP

-272 KVYTIDDESTRE
+272 KVYTIDDESTKE
-284 IDDGLSIEFLEDGQ
+284 IDDGLSVEFLEDNQ
-298 QRIWVHIADP
+298 QKIWVHIADP

-316 ELDLEARRRTT
+316 ELDLDARRRTT

-334 MVPMFPSELA
+334 MIPMFPSELA
-344 TGPMSLIQGQVCSA
+344 TGPMSLIQGQICSA
-358 LSFGILLDETGA
+358 LSFGIILDESGG
-370 VIDYTIHASL
+370 VVDYSIHASL

-398 GIKPE
+398 KIQLE
-403 PEIHALNDWA
+403 PEIHALDQWA
-413 KQRFKWRQSQGSI
+413 KQRFQWRQSQGSI
-426 SIYMPESVIKVKN
+426 SIYMPESVIKV
-439 EGEEI
+439 EGEEVK
-444 TVEVLDDSPSRQLVA
+444 VEVLDDSPSRQLVA
-459 EMMIVAGEVGAKYGQ
+459 EMMILAGEVGAKYGQ
-474 QHNIPLP
+474 KHDIPLP

-495 LMLLPAGPVRST
+495 LILLPAGPVRSC

-517 MGTIPAR
+517 MGIIPAR

-530 ETYVQVTSPIRRY
+530 ETYVQITSPIRRY

-552 KAHLRGDPLPFT
+552 KAHLRGEELPFSR
-564 PDQMQEMVMSLV
+564 DQMQEIVMSLV
-576 PAVKEASSVERFT
+576 PAVKEASSVERCT

-638 SVEVGDRLEVK
+638 SVNVGDRLEVK
-649 VAHADPRKDEIIF
+649 VAHADPRKDEVIF
-662 QEIVTTVAESTKEG
+662 QEVITTVAEAAAN
-676 VGSRE
+676 

>member
-14 ERRLAVA
+14 ERRLAIA

-34 ANGKSNSIPPK
+34 ENGQSHSIPPK

-51 AGENYKSSEIP
+51 AGEGYKSSEIP
-62 QFLQEVEIYLDPSS
+62 KFLQEVETYIDPSS
-76 LEVAWEL
+76 IELAWEL
-83 LVEEAETVNP
+83 LVEESETVNP
-93 AEMALLLFSEQTPSQ
+93 EEMALLLFSEQTPAQ
-108 CYAAHILL
+108 CYAAYILL

-133 PIAQVAEIK
+133 PVAQVGEIK

-150 RKQELENFL
+150 KQQELENFL
-159 LRVHNRL
+159 LRVRNRL

-171 NWEQSDYNRLDSI
+171 EWQPSDYNRLDVI
-184 EKFATHGEETS
+184 EKLATYGEEASNRT
-195 HRNQAMETLAIL
+195 QAMDTLAML
-207 ELPETSEAAFKLLVD
+207 ELPETPEAAFKLLMD
-222 LGIWSEHENLHLRR
+222 LGIWSEHENLFLRR
-236 SQIPTHFSTKVLDV
+236 SQIPKHFSTKVLEV
-250 AKSCRQSLP
+250 AQSCLQSPP

-272 KVYTIDDESTRE
+272 KVYTIDDESTKE
-284 IDDGLSIEFLEDGQ
+284 IDDGLSIEFLEDDRQ
-298 QRIWVHIADP
+298 KIWVHIADP

-316 ELDLEARRRTT
+316 ELDLDARRRTT

-334 MVPMFPSELA
+334 MIPMFPSELA
-344 TGPMSLIQGQVCSA
+344 TGPMSLIQGQICSA
-358 LSFGILLDETGA
+358 LSFGIILDESGA
-370 VIDYTIHASL
+370 VIEYSIHASL

-398 GIKPE
+398 KIQLE
-403 PEIHALNDWA
+403 PEIHALDQWA
-413 KQRFKWRQSQGSI
+413 KQRFQWRQSQGSI
-426 SIYMPESVIKVKN
+426 SIYMPESVIKV
-439 EGEEI
+439 EGEEVK
-444 TVEVLDDSPSRQLVA
+444 VEVLDDSPSRQLVA
-459 EMMIVAGEVGAKYGQ
+459 EMMILAGEVGAKYGQ
-474 QHNIPLP
+474 KHDIPLP

-495 LMLLPAGPVRST
+495 LILLPAGPVRSC

-517 MGTIPAR
+517 MGIIPAR

-530 ETYVQVTSPIRRY
+530 ETYVQITSPIRRY

-552 KAHLRGDPLPFT
+552 KAHLRGEELPFSR
-564 PDQMQEMVMSLV
+564 DQMQEIVMSLV
-576 PAVKEASSVERFT
+576 PAVKEASSVERCT

-638 SVEVGDRLEVK
+638 SVNVGDRIEVK
-649 VAHADPRKDEIIF
+649 VAHADPRKDEVIF
-662 QEIVTTVAESTKEG
+662 QEVITTVAEAAAN
-676 VGSRE
+676 

>member
-14 ERRLAVA
+14 ERRLAIA

-34 ANGKSNSIPPK
+34 ANGQSHSIPPK

-51 AGENYKSSEIP
+51 AGESYKSSEIP
-62 QFLQEVEIYLDPSS
+62 KFLQEVETYIDPSS
-76 LEVAWEL
+76 IELAWEL

-93 AEMALLLFSEQTPSQ
+93 EEMALLLFSEQTPAQ
-108 CYAAHILL
+108 CYAAYILL

-133 PIAQVAEIK
+133 PIAQVGEIK

-150 RKQELENFL
+150 KQQELENFL
-159 LRVHNRL
+159 LRVRNRL

-171 NWEQSDYNRLDSI
+171 EWQPSDYNRLDVI
-184 EKFATHGEETS
+184 EKLATYGEEASNRT
-195 HRNQAMETLAIL
+195 QAMDTLAVL
-207 ELPETSEAAFKLLVD
+207 ELPETPEAAFKLLMD
-222 LGIWSEHENLHLRR
+222 LGIWSEHENLFLRR
-236 SQIPTHFSTKVLDV
+236 SQIPKHFSTKVLEV
-250 AKSCRQSLP
+250 AQSCLQSP
-259 PDPDT
+259 QPDPDT

-272 KVYTIDDESTRE
+272 KVYTIDDESTKE
-284 IDDGLSIEFLEDGQ
+284 IDDGLSIEFLEDNQ
-298 QRIWVHIADP
+298 QKIWVHIADP

-316 ELDLEARRRTT
+316 ELDLDARRRTT

-334 MVPMFPSELA
+334 IIPMFPSELA
-344 TGPMSLIQGQVCSA
+344 TGPMSLIQGQICSA
-358 LSFGILLDETGA
+358 LSFGVILDESGG
-370 VIDYTIHASL
+370 VVDYSIHASL

-398 GIKPE
+398 QIKLE
-403 PEIHALNDWA
+403 PEIHVLNQWA
-413 KQRFKWRQSQGSI
+413 KQRFQWRQSQGSI
-426 SIYMPESVIKVKN
+426 SIYMPESVIKV
-439 EGEEI
+439 EGEEVK
-444 TVEVLDDSPSRQLVA
+444 VEVLDDSPSRQLVA
-459 EMMIVAGEVGAKYGQ
+459 EMMIMAGEVGAKYGQ
-474 QHNIPLP
+474 KHDIPLP

-495 LMLLPAGPVRST
+495 LILLPAGPVRSC

-517 MGTIPAR
+517 MGIIPAR

-552 KAHLRGDPLPFT
+552 KAHLRGEELPFSR
-564 PDQMQEMVMSLV
+564 DQMQEIVMSLV
-576 PAVKEASSVERFT
+576 PAVKEASSVERCT

-638 SVEVGDRLEVK
+638 SVNVGDRLEVK
-649 VAHADPRKDEIIF
+649 VAHADPRKDEVIF
-662 QEIVTTVAESTKEG
+662 QEVITTVAEAAAN
-676 VGSRE
+676 

>member
-14 ERRLAVA
+14 ERRLAIT

-34 ANGKSNSIPPK
+34 ENGQSHSIPPK

-51 AGENYKSSEIP
+51 AGEGYKSSEIP
-62 QFLQEVEIYLDPSS
+62 KFLQEVETYIDPSS
-76 LEVAWEL
+76 IELAWEL
-83 LVEEAETVNP
+83 LVEESETVNP
-93 AEMALLLFSEQTPSQ
+93 EEMALLLFSEQTPAQ
-108 CYAAHILL
+108 CYAAYILL

-133 PIAQVAEIK
+133 PVAQVGEIK

-150 RKQELENFL
+150 KQQELENFL
-159 LRVHNRL
+159 LRVRNRL

-171 NWEQSDYNRLDSI
+171 EWQPSDYNRLDVI
-184 EKFATHGEETS
+184 EKLATYGEEAS
-195 HRNQAMETLAIL
+195 HRAQAMDSLAML
-207 ELPETSEAAFKLLVD
+207 ELPETPEAAFKLLMD
-222 LGIWSEHENLHLRR
+222 LGIWSKHENLFLRR
-236 SQIPTHFSTKVLDV
+236 SQIPKHFSTKVLEV
-250 AKSCRQSLP
+250 AQSCLKSPP

-272 KVYTIDDESTRE
+272 KVYTIDDESTKE
-284 IDDGLSIEFLEDGQ
+284 IDDGLSIEFLEGDRQ
-298 QRIWVHIADP
+298 KIWVHIADP

-316 ELDLEARRRTT
+316 ELDLDARRRTT

-334 MVPMFPSELA
+334 MIPMFPSELA
-344 TGPMSLIQGQVCSA
+344 TGPMSLIQGQICSA
-358 LSFGILLDETGA
+358 LSFGIILDESGG
-370 VIDYTIHASL
+370 VVDYSIHASL

-398 GIKPE
+398 KIQLE
-403 PEIHALNDWA
+403 PEIHALDQWA
-413 KQRFKWRQSQGSI
+413 KQRFQWRQSQGSI
-426 SIYMPESVIKVKN
+426 SIYMPESVIKV
-439 EGEEI
+439 EGEEVK
-444 TVEVLDDSPSRQLVA
+444 VEVLDDSPSRQLVA
-459 EMMIVAGEVGAKYGQ
+459 EMMIMAGEVGAKYGQ
-474 QHNIPLP
+474 KYDIPLP

-495 LMLLPAGPVRST
+495 LILLPAGPVRSC

-517 MGTIPAR
+517 MGIIPAR

-530 ETYVQVTSPIRRY
+530 ETYVQITSPIRRY

-552 KAHLRGDPLPFT
+552 KAHLRGEELPFSR
-564 PDQMQEMVMSLV
+564 DQMQEIVMSLV
-576 PAVKEASSVERFT
+576 PAVKEASSVERCT

-638 SVEVGDRLEVK
+638 SVNVGDRLEVK
-649 VAHADPRKDEIIF
+649 VAHADPRKDEVIF
-662 QEIVTTVAESTKEG
+662 QEVITTVAEAAAN
-676 VGSRE
+676 

>member
-51 AGENYKSSEIP
+51 AGESYKSSEIP
-62 QFLQEVEIYLDPSS
+62 KFLQEVETYLDPSS

-93 AEMALLLFSEQTPSQ
+93 EEMALLLFSEQTPSQ

-133 PIAQVAEIK
+133 PVAQVAEIK

-150 RKQELENFL
+150 RKEELENFL

-171 NWEQSDYNRLDSI
+171 NWEQSDYNRLDAI
-184 EKFATHGEETS
+184 EKFATHGEESS
-195 HRNQAMETLAIL
+195 HRSQAMETLAIL
-207 ELPETSEAAFKLLVD
+207 ELPQTLEAGFKLLVD
-222 LGIWSEHENLHLRR
+222 IGIWSEHENLHLRR
-236 SQIPTHFSTKVLDV
+236 SQIPTYFSTKVLEV
-250 AKSCRQSLP
+250 AKSCLQSLP

-272 KVYTIDDESTRE
+272 KVYTIDDESTKE
-284 IDDGLSIEFLEDGQ
+284 IDDGLSIEYLEDDR

-334 MVPMFPSELA
+334 MIPMFPSELA
-344 TGPMSLIQGQVCSA
+344 TGPMSLIQGQNCSA

-398 GIKPE
+398 GIKLE

-413 KQRFKWRQSQGSI
+413 KKRFKWRQSQGSI

-439 EGEEI
+439 DGEEI

-459 EMMIVAGEVGAKYGQ
+459 EMMILAGEVGAKYGQ
-474 QHNIPLP
+474 QHNLPLP

-564 PDQMQEMVMSLV
+564 QEQMQEMVMSLV

-595 EYLRRNSDEVWQALI
+595 EYLRRNSDEIWQALI

-662 QEIVTTVAESTKEG
+662 QEIITSVAETASN
-676 VGSRE
+676 

>member
-14 ERRLAVA
+14 ERRLAIA

-34 ANGKSNSIPPK
+34 ANGQSHSIPPK

-51 AGENYKSSEIP
+51 AGESYKSSEIP
-62 QFLQEVEIYLDPSS
+62 KFLQEVETYIDPSS
-76 LEVAWEL
+76 IELAWEL

-93 AEMALLLFSEQTPSQ
+93 EEMALLLFSEQTPAQ
-108 CYAAHILL
+108 CYAAYILL

-133 PIAQVAEIK
+133 PIAQVGEIK

-150 RKQELENFL
+150 KQQELENFL
-159 LRVHNRL
+159 LRVRNRL

-171 NWEQSDYNRLDSI
+171 EWQPSDYNRLDVI
-184 EKFATHGEETS
+184 EKLATYGEEASNRT
-195 HRNQAMETLAIL
+195 QAMDTLAVL
-207 ELPETSEAAFKLLVD
+207 ELPETPEAAFKLLMD
-222 LGIWSEHENLHLRR
+222 LGIWSEHENLFLRR
-236 SQIPTHFSTKVLDV
+236 SQIPKHFSTKVLEV
-250 AKSCRQSLP
+250 AQSCLQFPP

-272 KVYTIDDESTRE
+272 KVYTIDDESTKE
-284 IDDGLSIEFLEDGQ
+284 IDDGLSIEFLENDRQ
-298 QRIWVHIADP
+298 KIWVHIADP

-316 ELDLEARRRTT
+316 ELDLDARRRTT

-334 MVPMFPSELA
+334 IIPMFPSELA
-344 TGPMSLIQGQVCSA
+344 TGPMSLIQGQICSA
-358 LSFGILLDETGA
+358 LSFGVILDESGE
-370 VIDYTIHASL
+370 VVDYSIHASL

-398 GIKPE
+398 QIKLE
-403 PEIHALNDWA
+403 PEIHVLNQLA
-413 KQRFKWRQSQGSI
+413 KQRFQWRQSQGSI
-426 SIYMPESVIKVKN
+426 SIYMPESVIKV
-439 EGEEI
+439 EGEEVK
-444 TVEVLDDSPSRQLVA
+444 VEVLDDSPSRQLVA
-459 EMMIVAGEVGAKYGQ
+459 EMMIMAGEVGAKYGQ
-474 QHNIPLP
+474 ENNIPLP

-495 LMLLPAGPVRST
+495 LILLPAGPVRSC

-517 MGTIPAR
+517 MGIIPAR

-552 KAHLRGDPLPFT
+552 KAHLRGEELPFSR
-564 PDQMQEMVMSLV
+564 DQMQEIVMSLV

-638 SVEVGDRLEVK
+638 SVNVGDRLEVK
-649 VAHADPRKDEIIF
+649 VAHADPRKDEVIF
-662 QEIVTTVAESTKEG
+662 QEVITTVAEAAAN
-676 VGSRE
+676 